1 VEFLFF
7 VTEHFDCYWLTTH
20 CDGDARTAFLYLVG
34 KVPAE
39 AIPYIEKING
49 INPGASLPKADK
61 LRTLK
66 QVELVS
72 FPRQAAGYL
81 LCVTVARSESKV
93 RTFASLTR
101 SVIKPTSW
109 KTLKTDGIDFEN
121 PLYWLDDNLFESE
134 RRVLEEYGVLDR
146 FIRVDLHSNPN

>member
-39 AIPYIEKING
+39 AIPYIEKI
-49 INPGASLPKADK
+49 
-61 LRTLK
+61 
-66 QVELVS
+66 
-72 FPRQAAGYL
+72 
-81 LCVTVARSESKV
+81 
-93 RTFASLTR
+93 
-101 SVIKPTSW
+101 KPTSW

-146 FIRVDLHSNPN
+146 FVRVDLRSNPNQLLGIMRELKS